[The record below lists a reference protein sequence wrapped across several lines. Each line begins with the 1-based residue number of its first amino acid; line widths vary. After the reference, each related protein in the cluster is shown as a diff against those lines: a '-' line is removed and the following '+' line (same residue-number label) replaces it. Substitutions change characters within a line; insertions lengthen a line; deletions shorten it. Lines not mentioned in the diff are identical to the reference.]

1 MATVNITIN
10 GQKITAQTGQT
21 ILQAARAAGVDIP
34 TLCEHP
40 ALSAWG
46 GCRMCLVEVAKQRT
60 LQPACTFPV
69 SEGLEVWTESEKVVK
84 TRKFVLELLFSE
96 RNHYCM
102 YCQMSGDCELQDLAY
117 RYQLDHWTYNR
128 TYEPKPVD
136 ATRSYF
142 VYEPNRCIL
151 CRRCVRACSEIVANH
166 TLGLKFRG
174 ANSMIIADHDVPF
187 GESTCVECGTCL
199 QVCPTGALIDRKSAY
214 RYRHKG
220 DVQKVA
226 TTCMQCSV
234 GCAVEAVTHDNH
246 VIRVEGAWHQG
257 PSGGLLCVDGR
268 FRPLYDT
275 RERVTT
281 PMVRRNGKLEP
292 ASWDEALKLVAGKL
306 KAGGALGAAA
316 SCTTNEA
323 LRAFAD
329 LFAKAG
335 GKAGRA
341 EAALPAIPG
350 ARPAQVADV
359 ASADLIVVAGADPL
373 EQNRVVGYFAKRA
386 LDKGARLLLIGD
398 SPNGMAA
405 YAHSVFSEDE
415 ADKAVALAA
424 GAEKPVVIYGV
435 GTPDK
440 VCKTL
445 GTLADKAL
453 FLGLE
458 PGPNGRGALQAGLM
472 PVSAGSAPVVFL
484 LAGDAPE
491 VRTAELADFLNGGFN
506 VVLASR
512 QSALTERA
520 DVVLPAPIWA
530 EQDGHITNLEGKE
543 LVVQAAVQMP
553 AGVRSE
559 VEVLQALA
567 SLL

>member
-1 MATVNITIN
+1 
-10 GQKITAQTGQT
+10 
-21 ILQAARAAGVDIP
+21 
-34 TLCEHP
+34 HP

-151 CRRCVRACSEIVANH
+151 CRRCVRACSEIAANH

-234 GCAVEAVTHDNH
+234 GCAMEAVTHDNM

-275 RERVTT
+275 RARITS
-281 PMVRRNGKLEP
+281 PMVRRDGALQP
-292 ASWDEALKLVAGKL
+292 ASWDEALQLIAGKL
-306 KAGGALGAAA
+306 KAGGALGVAA

-323 LRAFAD
+323 LRAFAG

-335 GKAGRA
+335 GRAGRA
-341 EAALPAIPG
+341 EPALPAIPG
-350 ARPAQVADV
+350 ARPALVSDV

-386 LDKGARLLLIGD
+386 FDKGARLVLIGD

-405 YAHSVFSEDE
+405 YAHSVFAEDE
-415 ADKAVALAA
+415 ADKAAALAA

-435 GTPDK
+435 GTSDK
-440 VCKTL
+440 VRKAL

-458 PGPNGRGALQAGLM
+458 PGPNGRGALQAGLT
-472 PVSAGSAPVVFL
+472 PVSAGGAAVVFL

-491 VRTAELADFLNGGFN
+491 VRTEELAGFLNGGFT
-506 VVLASR
+506 VVQASR

-530 EQDGHITNLEGKE
+530 EQNGHVTNLEGKE

-559 VEVLQALA
+559 VEVLQTLA
-567 SLL
+567 GLL

>member
-21 ILQAARAAGVDIP
+21 ILQAARAAGIDIP

-136 ATRSYF
+136 ATRSFF

-151 CRRCVRACSEIVANH
+151 CRRCVRACSEIAANH

-187 GESTCVECGTCL
+187 GESSCVECGSCL

-234 GCAVEAVTHDNH
+234 GCAIEAVTHDNL

-275 RERVTT
+275 RERITS

-292 ASWDEALKLVAGKL
+292 ASWEEALQLVAGKL
-306 KAGGALGAAA
+306 KAGGALGVAA

-323 LRAFAD
+323 LQAFAS
-329 LFAKAG
+329 LLARAG

-341 EAALPAIPG
+341 EPALPIIPG

-359 ASADLIVVAGADPL
+359 ATADLILVAGADPL

-386 LDKGARLLLIGD
+386 FDKGARLVLVGD
-398 SPNGMAA
+398 GANGMAA
-405 YAHSVFSEDE
+405 YAQFIFSKE
-415 ADKAVALAA
+415 LAA
-424 GAEKPVVIYGV
+424 GAETPVVIYGA
-435 GTPDK
+435 GAAEK
-440 VCKTL
+440 VRNALSKLT
-445 GTLADKAL
+445 DKAL

-458 PGPNGRGALQAGLM
+458 PGPNGRGALQAGLA
-472 PVSAGSAPVVFL
+472 PISAQKAPMVFL

-491 VRTAELADFLNGGFN
+491 ARTAELAGYLDGGFR
-506 VVLASR
+506 VVQASR
-512 QSALTERA
+512 QSALTEQA

-530 EQDGHITNLEGKE
+530 EQTGHVTNLEGKE
-543 LVVQAAVQMP
+543 LAVQPAVQMP

-567 SLL
+567 GLL

>member
-10 GQKITAQTGQT
+10 GQKIPAQTGQT

-69 SEGLEVWTESEKVVK
+69 SEGLEIWTESEKVVK

-136 ATRSYF
+136 ATRSFF

-151 CRRCVRACSEIVANH
+151 CRRCVRACSEIAANH

-226 TTCMQCSV
+226 TTCTQCSV
-234 GCAVEAVTHDNH
+234 GCAMEAVTHDNH

-268 FRPLYDT
+268 FRPLYDV
-275 RERVTT
+275 RPRITT
-281 PMVRRNGKLEP
+281 PMVRRNGRLEP
-292 ASWDEALKLVAGKL
+292 ASWDEALQLIAGKL
-306 KAGGALGAAA
+306 NAGGALGVAA
-316 SCTTNEA
+316 SCTTTEA
-323 LRAFAD
+323 LRAFAG
-329 LFAKAG
+329 LFAKIG

-341 EAALPAIPG
+341 EPALPAIPG
-350 ARPAQVADV
+350 AKPAQVADV
-359 ASADLIVVAGADPL
+359 MTADLVVVAGVDPL

-386 LDKGARLLLIGD
+386 FDKGARLVLIGD
-398 SPNGMAA
+398 GPNGMAA
-405 YAHSVFSEDE
+405 YAHFVFSEDE
-415 ADKAVALAA
+415 AHKVAELVE
-424 GAEKPVVIYGV
+424 GAEKPVVIYGA
-435 GTPDK
+435 GAPDTMRK
-440 VCKTL
+440 AL
-445 GTLADKAL
+445 GALTDKAL

-458 PGPNGRGALQAGLM
+458 PGPNGQGALQAGLL
-472 PVSAGSAPVVFL
+472 PVAPTKSSVLFL

-491 VRTAELADFLNGGFN
+491 ARTAELAEFLNGGFT
-506 VVLASR
+506 VMQASR
-512 QSALTERA
+512 QSALTEHA

-530 EQDGHITNLEGKE
+530 EQQGHVTNLEGKE
-543 LVVQAAVQMP
+543 LVVQPAVQMP
-553 AGVRSE
+553 AGVRGE
-559 VEVLQALA
+559 AEALQALA